1 MWQFIVEKFLWEPQK
16 LKWKRTFKI
25 EKKTFKKQ
33 FFQMSSSKAY
43 FLQKHLMKLGLARS
57 YIIFWL
63 GHWSNQSLKLCPFN
77 LYMSATYLFLLLE
90 SWKFDRDAILVIDL
104 VNKLCVILLGQ
115 WIITTVYHKK
125 GCQRFVFCENE
136 HFGVFCPVEK
146 KCISF
151 HFRFWIQRKAK
162 IRLLFINK
170 KFVFI
175 SKRFIIFYS
184 LKRTKYSLI
193 FY

>member
-1 MWQFIVEKFLWEPQK
+1 MLLLKVGYGRRHLKRCFSNVYFTILNVFFHFRYINRPFLWYTVVTIYCRKFLWEPQK

-90 SWKFDRDAILVIDL
+90 SWKFDRDTILVID
-104 VNKLCVILLGQ
+104 
-115 WIITTVYHKK
+115 
-125 GCQRFVFCENE
+125 
-136 HFGVFCPVEK
+136 
-146 KCISF
+146 
-151 HFRFWIQRKAK
+151 
-162 IRLLFINK
+162 
-170 KFVFI
+170 
-175 SKRFIIFYS
+175 
-184 LKRTKYSLI
+184 
-193 FY
+193 